1 MFTLLKTYWLQFK
14 TIVKANFDFAKLAH
28 TGHVPSFKEYMEVGE
43 VEVGVCATLAGN
55 LMCIGHIGDEGVYE
69 WLKSRPKF
77 LKAASTYG
85 RLMNDIAGFEVQ
97 IT

>member
-1 MFTLLKTYWLQFK
+1 
-14 TIVKANFDFAKLAH
+14 
-28 TGHVPSFKEYMEVGE
+28 MEVGE

-77 LKAASTYG
+77 LKAMSTFG
-85 RLMNDIAGFEVQ
+85 RLLNDIAGFEVQ
-97 IT
+97 RHEYLLLFKKSDINISYIY